1 MNLRRLVVRA
11 SAVAAALLL
20 YVAATDPI
28 GSAEAAPQQAG
39 PIYEIRNYHFN
50 PDLFDEYSEVARG
63 AYLTYLR
70 EHLDVVG
77 FWINTDIPSE
87 VRGVPQDEL
96 GSANITWIIR
106 WNSKEERDAKLPE
119 VLGTPEWQ
127 EIFAEVPGGGASYGV
142 AALDHVLVEH
152 RPVRQG

>member
-1 MNLRRLVVRA
+1 MSLRKFSVQTAVV
-11 SAVAAALLL
+11 VGVVLLGT
-20 YVAATDPI
+20 AGAEAI
-28 GSAEAAPQQAG
+28 GSARAASQPS
-39 PIYEIRNYHFN
+39 PIYEIRNYHFD
-50 PDLFDEYSEVARG
+50 PDLFEEYAEVARG

-87 VRGVPQDEL
+87 VRGAPQDEL

-106 WNSKEERDAKLPE
+106 WNSKEERDKKLPE

-127 EIFAEVPGGGASYGV
+127 EIFAEVPGGGASY
-142 AALDHVLVEH
+142 LRIESKFVE
-152 RPVRQG
+152 GLF